1 MILKLYWK
9 DVYGNS
15 YELGKLY
22 KNDNK
27 FCFDIV
33 EKDILKKA
41 TRAGCFGIGELN
53 LFYQHHE
60 SDTLFYFFQRRIP
73 DKDHVD
79 IDEILKQLGLEEYDE
94 MKLLKFTNGILNTD
108 RYYLEECL

>member
-1 MILKLYWK
+1 MVLTLFWK
-9 DVYGNS
+9 DVNGNS

-22 KNDNK
+22 KKDNK

-60 SDTLFYFFQRRIP
+60 KDTLFDFFKRRIIP
-73 DKDHVD
+73 RDSSD
-79 IDEILKQLGLEEYDE
+79 IDEVLNELGLSDYDE
-94 MKLLKFTNGILNTD
+94 LELLKASKGILNTD
-108 RYYLEECL
+108 RYYLEEVE